1 MTALKK
7 YQRLECQGLW
17 RETPE
22 AQRRDVIVSFR
33 EASLII
39 SDGRS
44 ETALSHWSLP
54 AVTRLNPGEMPA
66 LYGPGLDAG
75 ETLEIDDRDMI
86 GALETVHDAV
96 EAQRPHPGRMR
107 QRLLGGTL
115 LALAAVTVFWLP
127 GALITHTAQVVPWPK
142 RQEIGRAV
150 LAALQHISGTPCAAS
165 TARRPLARMTS
176 RLFVGPNPPVVVVLR
191 DMPVPVAHLPGGLL
205 LISRHLIEDHDS
217 PDVAAGYLLA
227 EEARAEATDPLVP
240 LLHWVGLRATFGL
253 LTTGHLPDG
262 ALDGY
267 GEALLA
273 APEPAV
279 ADATLIRK
287 FAAVGVPLG
296 PYAQAIDPQGKVT
309 KALTAAD
316 PAPKPQQAPQPR
328 PVLTD
333 DDWVALQG
341 ICSP

>member
-54 AVTRLNPGEMPA
+54 AVTRLNPGTLPA
-66 LYGPGLDAG
+66 LYAPGVDAV

-107 QRLLGGTL
+107 QRLLAGAL
-115 LALAAVTVFWLP
+115 LALAAITVFWLP
-127 GALITHTAQVVPWPK
+127 GALITHTAQVVPWAK

-150 LAALQHISGTPCAAS
+150 LAEVQHVSGTPCAATS
-165 TARRPLARMTS
+165 ARRPLARLTS
-176 RLFVGPNPPVVVVLR
+176 RLFVGPTAPVIVVLR
-191 DMPVPVAHLPGGLL
+191 DMPVPVAHLPGGILL
-205 LISRHLIEDHDS
+205 LNRHLIEDRDG

-227 EEARAEATDPLVP
+227 ERIRAETTDPLVP
-240 LLHWVGLRATFGL
+240 LLHWVGLRATFEL
-253 LTTGHLPDG
+253 LTTGHLPTG

-273 APEPAV
+273 ARNPAP
-279 ADATLIRK
+279 AEATLVRR
-287 FAAVGVPLG
+287 FAAVAVPLG
-296 PYAQAIDPQGKVT
+296 PYVQAADPQGRS
-309 KALTAAD
+309 LTATD
-316 PAPKPQQAPQPR
+316 PAPKPGTPAPR
-328 PVLTD
+328 PVLAD

>member
-33 EASLII
+33 AASLII

-54 AVTRLNPGEMPA
+54 AVTRLNPAKMPA
-66 LYGPGLDAG
+66 LYGPGADAG

-96 EAQRPHPGRMR
+96 AAQRPHPGRMR
-107 QRLLGGTL
+107 HLLLGGAML
-115 LALAAVTVFWLP
+115 AGLALTVFWLP
-127 GALITHTAQVVPWPK
+127 GALITHTARVVPWPK

-150 LAALQHISGTPCAAS
+150 LADLQHISGTPCDAAP
-165 TARRPLARMTS
+165 ARRALARLTS
-176 RLFVGPNPPVVVVLR
+176 RLFTGPTPPVIVVLR
-191 DMPVPVAHLPGGLL
+191 DMPVPVAHLPGGFL
-205 LISRHLIEDHDS
+205 LINRHLIEDHDS

-227 EEARAEATDPLVP
+227 ERARADMTDALVP
-240 LLHWVGLRATFGL
+240 LLKWVGLRATFGL
-253 LTTGHLPDG
+253 LTTGRVPAG
-262 ALDGY
+262 AMAGY

-273 APEPAV
+273 ARQSTVP
-279 ADATLIRK
+279 DDLLIRS
-287 FAAVGVPLG
+287 FAAVGLPLA
-296 PYAQAIDPQGKVT
+296 PYAQALDPQGKAT
-309 KALTAAD
+309 KALIAAD
-316 PAPKPQQAPQPR
+316 PVPQPQAPAPR
-328 PVLTD
+328 LVLTD

>member
-44 ETALSHWSLP
+44 EAALSHWSLP
-54 AVTRLNPGEMPA
+54 AVGRLNPGMLPA
-66 LYGPGLDAG
+66 LYGPGADAG
-75 ETLEIDDRDMI
+75 ETLEIEDRDMI

-107 QRLLGGTL
+107 HWLLGGSL
-115 LALAAVTVFWLP
+115 LAGLAITVLWLP
-127 GALITHTAQVVPWPK
+127 GALISHTAQVVPWPK
-142 RQEIGRAV
+142 RQEIGRTV
-150 LAALQHISGTPCAAS
+150 LADLQRISGTPCAAVP
-165 TARRPLARMTS
+165 ARRPLARLTG
-176 RLFVGPNPPVVVVLR
+176 RLFPGPTPPVIVVLR
-191 DMPVPVAHLPGGLL
+191 EMPVPMAHLPGGILL
-205 LISRHLIEDHDS
+205 LNRHLIEDRDS

-227 EEARAEATDPLVP
+227 ESVRAVSTDPLVP
-240 LLHWVGLRATFGL
+240 LLKWVGLRATFGL
-253 LTTGHLPDG
+253 LTTGRLPPE
-262 ALDGY
+262 AIAGY

-273 APEPAV
+273 TAEPAV
-279 ADATLIRK
+279 PDGLLIRG
-287 FAAVGVPLG
+287 FAAVGVPMT
-296 PYAQAIDPQGKVT
+296 PYAQAVDPQGKTT
-309 KALTAAD
+309 KSLIAAD
-316 PAPKPQQAPQPR
+316 SSLKPQAPAPR
-328 PVLTD
+328 PVLAD

>member
-54 AVTRLNPGEMPA
+54 AVARLNPGALPA
-66 LYGPGLDAG
+66 LYGPGADVG

-107 QRLLGGTL
+107 HWLLGGAM
-115 LALAAVTVFWLP
+115 LAGLAITVFWLP
-127 GALITHTAQVVPWPK
+127 GALITHTARVVPWPK

-150 LAALQHISGTPCAAS
+150 LADLQHVSGTPCSSA
-165 TARRPLARMTS
+165 TARRPLARLTS
-176 RLFVGPNPPVVVVLR
+176 RLFAGPTPPVIVVLR
-191 DMPVPVAHLPGGLL
+191 DMPVPVAHLPGGILL
-205 LISRHLIEDHDS
+205 LNRHLIEDRDS
-217 PDVAAGYLLA
+217 PEAAAGYLLA
-227 EEARAEATDPLVP
+227 ERARADASDPLVP
-240 LLHWVGLRATFGL
+240 LLKWAGLRATFGL
-253 LTTGHLPDG
+253 LTTGRLPSG
-262 ALDGY
+262 AIAGY
-267 GEALLA
+267 GEALLSTG
-273 APEPAV
+273 EPAV
-279 ADATLIRK
+279 PDDLLIRS
-287 FAAVGVPLG
+287 FAAVGVPLT
-296 PYAQAIDPQGKVT
+296 PYAQAVDPQGKVT
-309 KALTAAD
+309 QGLIEAD
-316 PAPKPQQAPQPR
+316 PVLQPQAPAPR
-328 PVLTD
+328 PVLAD